1 MKLYDG
7 LNKLWMNEM
16 NSDDPQLTPIPSL
29 EEARKALD
37 EIDDRIL
44 ALLAKRVD
52 ITGQVKR
59 VKQSEVQVYA
69 SPLRPTREAA
79 IMRRLLNRS
88 RETDVSPELILRVW
102 RAIISDSSLR
112 QASIT
117 LHVSKHLN
125 ANTAH
130 RLRLRDYFGA
140 INVEEYRDEAQAL
153 MQIDSAPGD
162 ICVVETEQPWVEAF
176 LAGHGGKA
184 QVIASLPILKEDEVP
199 KLLLIGQ
206 APVDASGHDETLV
219 ISEGKLPRDFTPQPI
234 WQSKIGNLRLS
245 CLPGFLTEHEGPLV
259 GLMRSNAS
267 LKLKIAGRYSSAIQV
282 DA

>member
-1 MKLYDG
+1 
-7 LNKLWMNEM
+7 MNTE
-16 NSDDPQLTPIPSL
+16 NPILTSTPSL
-29 EEARKALD
+29 GEARKALD

-59 VKQSEVQVYA
+59 AKQSEIQVYA

-79 IMRRLLNRS
+79 IMRRLLARS
-88 RETDVSPELILRVW
+88 RETDVSPELILRIW

-112 QASIT
+112 QAPIT

-125 ANTAH
+125 ANIAH

-153 MQIDSAPGD
+153 MQIDSVPGD

-176 LAGHGGKA
+176 AAGHGGKA
-184 QVIASLPILKEDEVP
+184 QVMAALPVLKEDELP

-206 APVDASGHDETLV
+206 APVEASGDDETLV

-245 CLPGFLTEHEGPLV
+245 CLPGYLTEHEGPMV

-267 LKLKIAGRYSSAIQV
+267 LKLKIAGHYSSAIQV
-282 DA
+282 GA

>member
-1 MKLYDG
+1 
-7 LNKLWMNEM
+7 M
-16 NSDDPQLTPIPSL
+16 NSDDPHSTISPSL
-29 EEARKALD
+29 VEARLALD

-44 ALLAKRVD
+44 DLLAKRID

-59 VKQSEVQVYA
+59 AKQNEIQFFA

-79 IMRRLLNRS
+79 IMRRLLAQAKG
-88 RETDVSPELILRVW
+88 TDVSPELILRVW

-112 QASIT
+112 QAPIT

-125 ANTAH
+125 ANIAH

-162 ICVVETEQPWVEAF
+162 ICVVETEQQWVEAF
-176 LAGHGGKA
+176 MSGHGGKA
-184 QVIASLPILKEDEVP
+184 QVIASLPILKEEDVP

-206 APVDASGHDETLV
+206 APVEVSGFDETLV
-219 ISEGKLPRDFTPQPI
+219 ITDGKLPRDFTPQPI

-245 CLPGFLTEHEGPLV
+245 CLPGYLTEHEGPMV

-267 LKLKIAGRYSSAIQV
+267 LKLKIAGHYSSAIQV
-282 DA
+282 NA

>member
-1 MKLYDG
+1 
-7 LNKLWMNEM
+7 M
-16 NSDDPQLTPIPSL
+16 NSDDPISTQAPSL
-29 EEARKALD
+29 GEARKALD
-37 EIDDRIL
+37 AIDDSIL
-44 ALLAKRVD
+44 DLLAKRID
-52 ITGQVKR
+52 ITGQVKLA
-59 VKQSEVQVYA
+59 KQNEIQVYA

-79 IMRRLLNRS
+79 IMRRLLGRAK
-88 RETDVSPELILRVW
+88 DMGVSPTLILRLW

-112 QASIT
+112 QAPIT

-125 ANTAH
+125 ANIAH

-153 MQIDSAPGD
+153 MQIDTSPGD
-162 ICVVETEQPWVEAF
+162 LCVVETDQPWVDAF
-176 LAGHGGKA
+176 MAGHAGKA
-184 QVIASLPILKEDEVP
+184 QVIASLPVLKEDEMP

-206 APVDASGHDETLV
+206 APVEASGHDETLV

-245 CLPGFLTEHEGPLV
+245 CLPGYLTEHEGPLV

>member
-1 MKLYDG
+1 
-7 LNKLWMNEM
+7 MNT
-16 NSDDPQLTPIPSL
+16 DDPHFSPAPSL
-29 EEARKALD
+29 GAARKALD
-37 EIDDRIL
+37 AIDDHIL
-44 ALLAKRVD
+44 ELLAKRID

-59 VKQSEVQVYA
+59 AKQNELEVYA

-79 IMRRLLNRS
+79 IMRRLLTQAKGTN
-88 RETDVSPELILRVW
+88 VSSTLILRLW

-112 QASIT
+112 QAPIT

-125 ANTAH
+125 ANIAH

-140 INVEEYRDEAQAL
+140 IEVEEYRDEAQAL
-153 MQIDSAPGD
+153 MQIDSSPGD
-162 ICVVETEQPWVEAF
+162 LCVVETGQPWVEAF
-176 LAGHGGKA
+176 MEGHGGKA
-184 QVIASLPILKEDEVP
+184 QVIASLPILKEDEMP

-206 APVDASGHDETLV
+206 APVEASGFDETLV
-219 ISEGKLPRDFTPQPI
+219 ITDGKLPRDFTPQPI

-245 CLPGFLTEHEGPLV
+245 CLAGYLTEHEGPLV

-267 LKLKIAGRYSSAIQV
+267 LKLKIAGRYSSAIEV

>member
-1 MKLYDG
+1 
-7 LNKLWMNEM
+7 MNT
-16 NSDDPQLTPIPSL
+16 DDPHSSPAPSL
-29 EEARKALD
+29 GAARKALD
-37 EIDDRIL
+37 AIDDHIL
-44 ALLAKRVD
+44 ELLAKRIE

-59 VKQSEVQVYA
+59 AKQNELEVYA
-69 SPLRPTREAA
+69 SPIRPTREAA
-79 IMRRLLNRS
+79 IMRRLLAQAKGTN
-88 RETDVSPELILRVW
+88 VSSTLILRLW

-112 QASIT
+112 QAPIT

-140 INVEEYRDEAQAL
+140 IEVEEYRDEGQAL
-153 MQIDSAPGD
+153 MQIDSSPGD
-162 ICVVETEQPWVEAF
+162 LCVVETSQPWVEAF
-176 LAGHGGKA
+176 MEGHAGKA
-184 QVIASLPILKEDEVP
+184 QVIASLPILKEDEMP

-206 APVDASGHDETLV
+206 APVEASGFDETLV
-219 ISEGKLPRDFTPQPI
+219 ITDGKLPRDFTPQPI

-245 CLPGFLTEHEGPLV
+245 CLAGYLTEHEGPLV

-267 LKLKIAGRYSSAIQV
+267 LKLKIAGRYSSAIEV

>member
-1 MKLYDG
+1 
-7 LNKLWMNEM
+7 MNT
-16 NSDDPQLTPIPSL
+16 DDPHLSSAPSL
-29 EEARKALD
+29 GAARKALD
-37 EIDDRIL
+37 AIDDHIL
-44 ALLAKRVD
+44 ELLAKRID

-59 VKQSEVQVYA
+59 AKQNELEVYA

-79 IMRRLLNRS
+79 IMRRLLAQAKGTN
-88 RETDVSPELILRVW
+88 VSSTLILRLW

-112 QASIT
+112 QAPIT

-125 ANTAH
+125 ANIAH

-140 INVEEYRDEAQAL
+140 IEVEEYRDEAQAL
-153 MQIDSAPGD
+153 MQIDSSPGD
-162 ICVVETEQPWVEAF
+162 LCVVETGQPWVEAF
-176 LAGHGGKA
+176 MEGHGGKA
-184 QVIASLPILKEDEVP
+184 QVIASLPILKEDDMP

-206 APVDASGHDETLV
+206 APVEASGFDETLV
-219 ISEGKLPRDFTPQPI
+219 ITDGKLPRDFTPQPI

-245 CLPGFLTEHEGPLV
+245 CLAGYLTEHEGPLV

-267 LKLKIAGRYSSAIQV
+267 LKLKIAGRYSSAIKV

>member
-1 MKLYDG
+1 
-7 LNKLWMNEM
+7 MNT
-16 NSDDPQLTPIPSL
+16 DDPHSTPAPSL
-29 EEARKALD
+29 GAARMALD
-37 EIDDRIL
+37 EIDDHIL
-44 ALLAKRVD
+44 ELLAKRID

-59 VKQSEVQVYA
+59 AKQNELEAYV

-79 IMRRLLNRS
+79 IMRRLLARAKGS
-88 RETDVSPELILRVW
+88 DVSSTLILRLW

-125 ANTAH
+125 ANISH

-153 MQIDSAPGD
+153 MQIESSPGD
-162 ICVVETEQPWVEAF
+162 LCVVETGQPWVEAF
-176 LAGHGGKA
+176 MAGHGGKA
-184 QVIASLPILKEDEVP
+184 QVIASLPILKEDEMP

-206 APVDASGHDETLV
+206 APVEASGFDETLV
-219 ISEGKLPRDFTPQPI
+219 ITDGKLPRDFTPQPM

-245 CLPGFLTEHEGPLV
+245 CLPGYLTEHEGPLV

-267 LKLKIAGRYSSAIQV
+267 LKLKIAGRYSSAIEAEV
-282 DA
+282 

>member
-1 MKLYDG
+1 
-7 LNKLWMNEM
+7 M
-16 NSDDPQLTPIPSL
+16 NSDDSMSTPTPSL
-29 EEARKALD
+29 GESRKALD
-37 EIDDRIL
+37 EIDDRIFD
-44 ALLAKRVD
+44 LLAQRIN

-59 VKQSEVQVYA
+59 AKQSEIQVYA

-79 IMRRLLNRS
+79 IMRRLLARS
-88 RETDVSPELILRVW
+88 KGSDVSPDLILRLW

-112 QASIT
+112 QAPIT

-125 ANTAH
+125 ANMAH

-162 ICVVETEQPWVEAF
+162 ICVVETEQPWVDAF
-176 LAGHGGKA
+176 MAGHGGKA
-184 QVIASLPILKEDEVP
+184 QVIAGLPILKEDEMP

-206 APVDASGHDETLV
+206 APVEASGFDETLV
-219 ISEGKLPRDFTPQPI
+219 LSEGKLPRDFTPQPL

-245 CLPGFLTEHEGPLV
+245 CLPGYLTEHEGPLV

-267 LKLKIAGRYSSAIQV
+267 LKLRIAGRYSSAIQA